1 MTYENQPLRIYVDT
15 DGGNYGD
22 ASKLIIISGD
32 GWTSHDTDVWEYQ
45 TDTFHI
51 MYAEFCMMS
60 STYLSPSEYEGL
72 SPSQHEEQEES

>member
-22 ASKLIIISGD
+22 ASNIIIISGD

-51 MYAEFCMMS
+51 MYAEFCMAS
-60 STYLSPSEYEGL
+60 SIYLGPAAYEAL
-72 SPSQHEEQEES
+72 QTPRKES